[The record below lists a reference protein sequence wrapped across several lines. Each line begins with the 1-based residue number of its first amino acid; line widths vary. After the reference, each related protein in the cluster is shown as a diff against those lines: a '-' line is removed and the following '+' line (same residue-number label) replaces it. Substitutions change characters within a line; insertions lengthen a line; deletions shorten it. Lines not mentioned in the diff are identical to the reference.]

1 MLLLRNLGK
10 WQDIRGRNITFDRW
24 GNFQIFIYAT
34 LFHHFFCAKVMRH
47 QRHNLYFQQFV
58 ISNANF
64 FLLTGCIPPRG
75 CFGISIRRA
84 SLASGPCK
92 WTRRASPPSWRILW
106 DEWASTSS
114 STRWGESS
122 AFTTGWTSLGKVSS
136 HFLHYL
142 FSSVAVPDPGSN
154 AFLTP
159 GEKGMTANFF
169 FTLLCCCFGVLDPRS
184 GIRDG

>member
-64 FLLTGCIPPRG
+64 FLLSGCIPPRG

-142 FSSVAVPDPGSN
+142 FFQCCCSGSGIQCIFDPWRKRNDS
-154 AFLTP
+154 
-159 GEKGMTANFF
+159 KFF

>member
-24 GNFQIFIYAT
+24 DNFQIFIYAT

-169 FTLLCCCFGVLDPRS
+169 SPFSVAVMGS
-184 GIRDG
+184 